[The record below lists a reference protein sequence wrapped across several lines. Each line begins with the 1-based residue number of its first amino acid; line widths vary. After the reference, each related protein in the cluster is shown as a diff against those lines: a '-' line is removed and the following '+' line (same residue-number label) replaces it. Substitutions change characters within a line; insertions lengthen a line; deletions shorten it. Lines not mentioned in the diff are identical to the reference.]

1 MLAYFAVLDDPRID
15 RTKLHSLHNI
25 IVMTLCGTLCGAD
38 GWDALEDFAEARADW
53 FGTFLDLPNG
63 TPSADTFRR
72 VLNALDPV
80 EFERQFR
87 GWVRALT
94 NDLAGQVVAI
104 DGKTLRGA
112 VDRAGSGTAM
122 HMLHVW
128 AAEQQLLLAHA
139 IVDGA
144 GGEIPGIPEL
154 LRFLDVRG
162 AIITTDANGCTAPIT
177 QAIRAAE
184 ADYVLALKGNRSA
197 LHTHVVEA
205 FAAVEAMGYHDINTH
220 QTIDT
225 GHGRVEDRTCRAMA
239 IPSLPPTSQV
249 EWADLATIVQV
260 DRVRTAK
267 GATTVERQYFVS
279 NLPPDAAEM
288 ARAVRTHWGVENQL
302 HWVLDVGMNEDA
314 CRVRDRN
321 SAANFATIKR
331 FVLAMLKRETSVKRG
346 IAAKRRHAGWDNAY
360 LMKVLCCGALEI

>member
-1 MLAYFAVLDDPRID
+1 M
-15 RTKLHSLHNI
+15 
-25 IVMTLCGTLCGAD
+25 
-38 GWDALEDFAEARADW
+38 
-53 FGTFLDLPNG
+53 
-63 TPSADTFRR
+63 
-72 VLNALDPV
+72 LNALDPV

-94 NDLAGQVVAI
+94 DDLAGQVVAI

-144 GGEIPGIPEL
+144 GREISGIPEL

-184 ADYVLALKGNRSA
+184 ADDVLALKGNRST

-225 GHGRVEDRTCRAMA
+225 GHGRVEDRTFRAMA

-249 EWADLATIVQV
+249 TWADLATIVQV

-279 NLPPDAAEM
+279 NLPPDAAVM
-288 ARAVRTHWGVENQL
+288 AHAVRT
-302 HWVLDVGMNEDA
+302 DA
-314 CRVRDRN
+314 LARRA
-321 SAANFATIKR
+321 SAPLSPR
-331 FVLAMLKRETSVKRG
+331 
-346 IAAKRRHAGWDNAY
+346 RRHERGRLSRTRSQQRRQLRHDQ
-360 LMKVLCCGALEI
+360 ALRPRHAQARDHRQAWHRGQAPSRGLGQ